1 MMQPG
6 RFITFEGI
14 DGAGKSTQL
23 EQLSDHLTQAGIRV
37 VKTREPGG
45 TPVGELLRDIVLKHA
60 MSAQTETL
68 VMFAIRAEH
77 LRELIKPAL
86 AQGHWVVCDRFTDAS
101 YAYQC
106 GGRELAPEHID
117 TMAQWVHPGFA
128 PDLTFLIDIDPKVA
142 AARLARARAADRFES
157 ETLDFF
163 TRVRNVYLERAGQ
176 EPERFCVLDGCADSQ
191 DIHQRICARI
201 AKWL

>member
-1 MMQPG
+1 MQPG

-23 EQLSDHLTQAGIRV
+23 QQLSDHLTQAGICV

-45 TPVGELLRDIVLKHA
+45 TPVGELLRDIVLNQA
-60 MSAQTETL
+60 MSAQAETL
-68 VMFAIRAEH
+68 IMFAIRAEH

-106 GGRELAPEHID
+106 GGRGLAPAHID
-117 TMAQWVHPGFA
+117 TMVQWVHPGFA
-128 PDLTFLIDIDPKVA
+128 PDLTFLVDIDPKVA

-163 TRVRNVYLERAGQ
+163 SRVRNAYLERANQ
-176 EPERFCVLDGCADSQ
+176 EPERFCVLDGSANSQ
-191 DIHQRICARI
+191 DIHQRICTRI